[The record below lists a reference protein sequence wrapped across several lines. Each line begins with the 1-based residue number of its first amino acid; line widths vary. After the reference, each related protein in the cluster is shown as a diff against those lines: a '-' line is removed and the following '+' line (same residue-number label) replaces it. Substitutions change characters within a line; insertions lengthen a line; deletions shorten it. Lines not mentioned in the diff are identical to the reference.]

1 MEMPLILL
9 DKPPIFRLLEPI
21 VKAPMSGSTTAFAF
35 SSGTQLLVMMEPAAT
50 DQTICE
56 KNFRRL
62 TSSLFKLLTDKAVDD
77 VATAAAADDDD
88 CVLVVVVVVVNVVAL
103 G

>member
-1 MEMPLILL
+1 
-9 DKPPIFRLLEPI
+9 
-21 VKAPMSGSTTAFAF
+21 MSGSTTAFAF

-77 VATAAAADDDD
+77 DVAAAEDD
-88 CVLVVVVVVVNVVAL
+88 VLVVIVVVVVVVNVVAL